1 MDTNQ
6 SGSVLEVKGEKTVP
20 NKAERLAKEDVML
33 LNLYYCHSLLI
44 VAHIQ
49 TQQWLHHSSNPHQ
62 QIMGLFILFLFHCPT
77 ANTRYFC
84 SSSWP
89 PRKDSHNTRS

>member
-20 NKAERLAKEDVML
+20 NKAERLAKEDVMPTWSATQF
-33 LNLYYCHSLLI
+33 YYCHSLLI

-84 SSSWP
+84 S
-89 PRKDSHNTRS
+89 K